1 MHTSGGLHMDPATLA
16 SGAAGQEIEIVV
28 PYTQWSLANEV
39 LKRAESLTVG
49 LSPTVRL
56 IAVHSVPYPL
66 PFGCPATVHA
76 HLVEQLVDLATRCPL
91 PVDAQVVLA
100 RYQDEG
106 FGHVLKP
113 KSIVLIGT
121 YKHLWQTR
129 EERLARSLAR
139 EGHQVALVHIE

>member
-1 MHTSGGLHMDPATLA
+1 MHTSGFLRMDPVALA
-16 SGAAGQEIEIVV
+16 DGAAGQEIEIVV
-28 PYTQWSLANEV
+28 PYTEWSLARDV
-39 LKRAESLTVG
+39 LKRAETLAHG

-76 HLVEQLVDLATRCPL
+76 HLVEQLVDLASRCPFT
-91 PVDAQVVLA
+91 VEAQVVLA

-106 FGHVLKP
+106 FRHVLKNG
-113 KSIVLIGT
+113 SIVLIGSR
-121 YKHLWQTR
+121 KQLWRTR
-129 EERLARSLAR
+129 EERLARDLAR